1 MTKKFLAVF
10 SLAMSAAMLASCSGI
25 SKKVKFSEN
34 WYKDVT
40 SSIVAGVSE
49 KLVYSVSCKHNE
61 EITETQYR
69 SMRYGKGSYETE
81 LKTETLDGEIVYH
94 YTTKLEMPI
103 SYKCYTDGKSEDFT
117 DVVTSE
123 VWFKSATSA
132 LEPIKSVKSVVSH
145 SPTMDGEF
153 TSLDVCY
160 NYYNYTVET
169 TYTDGKSGKCVV
181 TDLTATENNV
191 KEVSFSEYN
200 DDYTTVDNEQ
210 LLLAVR
216 AMESLSAC
224 TLNVFNSSW
233 GTSLPVSVSIG
244 TADSQ
249 AFDLTIDGTAY
260 EQKSIR
266 YVPVTIKLDTTNPGS
281 QQDIW
286 VAEKANSTNN
296 ANRNV
301 ILKIET
307 EIFYSVGTMTYELIS
322 ADFID

>member
-1 MTKKFLAVF
+1 MKKKILSIL
-10 SLAMSAAMLASCSGI
+10 SLAMSTAMLTSCAGI

-40 SSIVAGVSE
+40 SSIVANVSE

-61 EITETQYR
+61 DVTDTQYR
-69 SMRYGKGSYETE
+69 YLRYGKGTYETE
-81 LKTETLDGEIVYH
+81 LKSETLDGELVYH
-94 YTTKLEMPI
+94 YSTKLEMPV
-103 SYKCYTDGKSEDFT
+103 SYKCYTDNKSEDFT

-123 VWFKSATSA
+123 VWFKAATSA
-132 LEPIKSVKSVVSH
+132 LEPIKSFKTVVSH
-145 SPTMDGEF
+145 SPTMEGEF

-169 TYTDGKSGKCVV
+169 TYTDGKSGECVF
-181 TDLTATENNV
+181 TDLTKTENNV
-191 KEVSFSEYN
+191 KNISFSEHS
-200 DDYTTVDNEQ
+200 DDYSTVDNEQ

-216 AMESLSAC
+216 AMESLSSC
-224 TLNVFNSSW
+224 TLNVFNSAW
-233 GTSLPVSVSIG
+233 GTSLPVSISVG
-244 TADSQ
+244 AADSQ

-266 YVPVTIKLDTTNPGS
+266 YVPVTVKLDTTNPGS
-281 QQDIW
+281 QQNIW
-286 VAEKANSTNN
+286 LAEKSNSTNN

-307 EIFYSVGTMTYELIS
+307 EIFYSVGTMTYELVS